1 MQRERIT
8 RAAVRLNDLIFTGVD
23 HGDCYNQVEYEGLM
37 GHKFKEGFMTSKGRF
52 VDRREA
58 MVIAYKAGQLTGDP
72 ELWKP
77 ENRGVILNSSMLKDF
92 YKERYEPWRPEE

>member
-1 MQRERIT
+1 MQKERIT

-52 VDRREA
+52 VDRAEA
-58 MVIAYKAGQLTGDP
+58 ATVAYESGQLDNDP
-72 ELWKP
+72 
-77 ENRGVILNSSMLKDF
+77 GVLSSGLLIDF
-92 YKERYEPWRPEE
+92 HKERYEPWRPEE